1 MILNSKTSGSLW
13 HYYGDEPALYNNSSI
28 IDISANNN
36 SILFKFKEKN
46 NRTNS

>member
-1 MILNSKTSGSLW
+1 MILNSKTSGNLW
-13 HYYGDEPALYNNSSI
+13 QYYGDEPALYNNSNI
-28 IDISANNN
+28 IDVSANNN